1 VAVTLEIT
9 DEKETDGRRPP
20 VSEVPDTATW
30 FAWSPASRPDLPRE
44 NRSPLH
50 ANRDWLRVVVPTPD
64 EGGDHGEA

>member
-1 VAVTLEIT
+1 MGRCVALTLEVSG
-9 DEKETDGRRPP
+9 DREADQERPP
-20 VSEVPDTATW
+20 MTDTETW

-64 EGGDHGEA
+64 